1 MPSLE
6 RGDRAAQFAAWCW
19 VVAVHAALA
28 WLLVKGGRLATV
40 AKAEPRLAVLFVAAP
55 PQPPMPPSRPPSAVG
70 LHGATGT
77 TAAGASRT
85 RLEPMPLPTAASS
98 SAAGQLPMG
107 DAGLADL
114 PGPVSPWERPRE
126 QAAFPADPF
135 ASRRSSLPGGERSGR
150 FRMRAP
156 RSLARSLAAVGR
168 AFGDPGPP
176 CPRIE
181 ARIAGLLTGSSAGER
196 ALLEEELRREQQ
208 YCQN

>member
-1 MPSLE
+1 MRPLE

-40 AKAEPRLAVLFVAAP
+40 AKAEPRLAVSFVAAP
-55 PQPPMPPSRPPSAVG
+55 PPLPMPPSRPPSAAG
-70 LHGATGT
+70 LHGVTGMKAT
-77 TAAGASRT
+77 GASRT
-85 RLEPMPLPTAASS
+85 RLEPMPLPTAAPS
-98 SAAGQLPMG
+98 SAAGQLPRE

-114 PGPVSPWERPRE
+114 SVPVPPWERPRE
-126 QAAFPADPF
+126 PAAFQADPF
-135 ASRRSSLPGGERSGR
+135 ASRRPSLPGGERSGR

-156 RSLARSLAAVGR
+156 RSLARSLAAVGQ

-181 ARIAGLLTGSSAGER
+181 GNIAGLLPGTSARER
-196 ALLEEELRREQQ
+196 ALLKEELRRDQD
-208 YCQN
+208 YCRN